1 MTDVK
6 MTIDDVLALG
16 HVMPVIVIDDADKA
30 VPLAETLLANG
41 IRTIEITLRTPAALD
56 SIAAIADQCPDMVVG
71 AGTILSPELAQASA
85 SAGAR
90 FVVSPG
96 STEAVVTGCQD
107 ADVPLL
113 PGASTVSEMMALT
126 EQGFHAI
133 KFFPAMSA
141 GGPNFIK
148 SLASPLPHLTFC
160 PTGGITEATA
170 PDWLSLPNVPCLGGS
185 WIAPATLINA
195 GDWDTIG
202 AHAKAASQL

>member
-41 IRTIEITLRTPAALD
+41 IRTIEITLRTPAALE

-113 PGASTVSEMMALT
+113 PGASTVSEMMALA
-126 EQGFHAI
+126 EQGFHVI
-133 KFFPAMSA
+133 KFFPAMAA

-160 PTGGITEATA
+160 PTGGITATTA

-195 GDWDTIG
+195 GDWDAIG

>member
-113 PGASTVSEMMALT
+113 PGASTVSEMMTLA

-133 KFFPAMSA
+133 KFFPATAA

-185 WIAPATLINA
+185 WIAPATLIND

>member
-16 HVMPVIVIDDADKA
+16 HVMPVIVIDDATKA

-56 SIAAIADQCPDMVVG
+56 AIAAIADQCPDMVVG

-113 PGASTVSEMMALT
+113 PGASTVSEMMALA

-133 KFFPAMSA
+133 KFFPAMAA

>member
-1 MTDVK
+1 MTDAK

-113 PGASTVSEMMALT
+113 PGASTVSEMMALA
-126 EQGFHAI
+126 EQGFHVI
-133 KFFPAMSA
+133 KFFPAMAA

-185 WIAPATLINA
+185 WIAPATLIND

>member
-1 MTDVK
+1 MTDAK

-41 IRTIEITLRTPAALD
+41 IRTIEITLRTPAALG

-113 PGASTVSEMMALT
+113 PGASTVSEMMALA
-126 EQGFHAI
+126 EQGFHVI
-133 KFFPAMSA
+133 KFFPAMAA

-185 WIAPATLINA
+185 WIAPATLIND

>member
-6 MTIDDVLALG
+6 MTIDDVLALR
-16 HVMPVIVIDDADKA
+16 HVMPVIVIDDAYKA

-56 SIAAIADQCPDMVVG
+56 SIAAIADQCP
-71 AGTILSPELAQASA
+71 
-85 SAGAR
+85 
-90 FVVSPG
+90 
-96 STEAVVTGCQD
+96 
-107 ADVPLL
+107 
-113 PGASTVSEMMALT
+113 
-126 EQGFHAI
+126 EQGLHAI
-133 KFFPAMSA
+133 KFFPAMAA
-141 GGPNFIK
+141 GGSNFIK